1 MQLIMATGNQNKV
14 REIREMLEG
23 EDLTVLSLK
32 DAGIRAKIEE
42 NGKTFEENAVIKAEA
57 IRDLTGQMVL
67 ADDSG
72 LMIDAMDGGPG
83 VRSSRFMGE
92 DTSYDIKNRAILDA
106 LQDVPE
112 EKRGARFVCAMAL
125 AFPKTADG
133 KGQETQV
140 FRGVFEGRIAWEPA
154 GENGFGYDPIFFVP
168 SENKTSAEMTPEA
181 KNAMSHRGKA
191 LQQVVMAL
199 KQLPKEEKQAASRPD
214 MENN

>member
-23 EDLTVLSLK
+23 SNFTVLSLK
-32 DAGIRAKIEE
+32 DAAIDAQIDE
-42 NGKTFEENAVIKAEA
+42 NGKSFEENAVIKAEA

-72 LMIDAMDGGPG
+72 LVIDAMDGAPG
-83 VRSSRFMGE
+83 VHSSRFMGE
-92 DTSYDIKNRAILDA
+92 DTSYDIKNQAILDA
-106 LQDVPE
+106 LRDVPE

-125 AFPKTADG
+125 ALPAAADG
-133 KGQETQV
+133 TLPETKV
-140 FRGVFEGRIAWEPA
+140 FCGVFEGRIAHEAA

-168 SENKTSAEMTPEA
+168 SENMTSAEMTPEA

-191 LQQVVMAL
+191 LQQVVKAL
-199 KQLPKEEKQAASRPD
+199 KQLQK
-214 MENN
+214 